1 MQTGLLK
8 QGEDCENIFLFWR
21 LHHSGGQR
29 YPCRR
34 LDRKIRRIGVPARRP
49 SPSTFYNLG
58 VRKHSSL
65 QIRERWAS
73 EYRSRVNDA
82 TVPYLIFCFGTVD
95 MAAPNG
101 NVAVPMQ
108 ESTQNAQAILSEA
121 QMEAPVLMMGPP
133 PVKNPDHLER
143 LNKLNETYAG
153 LCLDL
158 GVAYLDLLKGL
169 PAVYVA
175 DLDDGLHPGKT
186 GNMLIAEQL
195 LNAPIVQGWIRS

>member
-1 MQTGLLK
+1 MKTFFFFGDSITLGVNDTLAGGWIGRFAGLA
-8 QGEDCENIFLFWR
+8 
-21 LHHSGGQR
+21 SQR
-29 YPCRR
+29 AGLP
-34 LDRKIRRIGVPARRP
+34 VP
-49 SPSTFYNLG
+49 PSTFYNLG
-58 VRKHSSL
+58 VLKHSSL

-121 QMEAPVLMMGPP
+121 QMKAPGLMMGPP

>member
-1 MQTGLLK
+1 MKTFFFFGDSITLGVNDTLAGGWIGRFAGLA
-8 QGEDCENIFLFWR
+8 
-21 LHHSGGQR
+21 SQR
-29 YPCRR
+29 AGRP
-34 LDRKIRRIGVPARRP
+34 VP
-49 SPSTFYNLG
+49 PSTFDNLG

-195 LNAPIVQGWIRS
+195 LTAPIVQGWIRS

>member
-49 SPSTFYNLG
+49 SRP
-58 VRKHSSL
+58 
-65 QIRERWAS
+65 
-73 EYRSRVNDA
+73 A
-82 TVPYLIFCFGTVD
+82 TVPYLVFCFGTVD

-101 NVAVPMQ
+101 NVVVPMQ
-108 ESTQNAQAILSEA
+108 ESIQNAQAILSEA

>member
-1 MQTGLLK
+1 MKTFFFFGDSITLGVNDTLAGGWIGRFAGLA
-8 QGEDCENIFLFWR
+8 
-21 LHHSGGQR
+21 SQR
-29 YPCRR
+29 AGLP
-34 LDRKIRRIGVPARRP
+34 VP
-49 SPSTFYNLG
+49 PSTFDKLG

-82 TVPYLIFCFGTVD
+82 TVPYLVFCFGTVD

-101 NVAVPMQ
+101 NVVVPMQ
-108 ESTQNAQAILSEA
+108 ESIQNAQAILSEA

>member
-1 MQTGLLK
+1 MKTFFFFGDSITLGVNDTL
-8 QGEDCENIFLFWR
+8 G
-21 LHHSGGQR
+21 
-29 YPCRR
+29 RR
-34 LDRKIRRIGVPARRP
+34 LDRKILPDWRP
-49 SPSTFYNLG
+49 SAPAFPSLPSTFYNLG

>member
-1 MQTGLLK
+1 MGSTYLA
-8 QGEDCENIFLFWR
+8 EA
-21 LHHSGGQR
+21 
-29 YPCRR
+29 
-34 LDRKIRRIGVPARRP
+34 DRKIRRIGVPARRP
-49 SPSTFYNLG
+49 SRPPSTFYLG

>member
-1 MQTGLLK
+1 M
-8 QGEDCENIFLFWR
+8 
-21 LHHSGGQR
+21 
-29 YPCRR
+29 
-34 LDRKIRRIGVPARRP
+34 
-49 SPSTFYNLG
+49 
-58 VRKHSSL
+58 
-65 QIRERWAS
+65 
-73 EYRSRVNDA
+73 
-82 TVPYLIFCFGTVD
+82 PYLIFCFGTVD

>member
-1 MQTGLLK
+1 MPEAGS
-8 QGEDCENIFLFWR
+8 EDSPDW
-21 LHHSGGQR
+21 
-29 YPCRR
+29 
-34 LDRKIRRIGVPARRP
+34 RP
-49 SPSTFYNLG
+49 SAPAFPSSTFYNLG

-65 QIRERWAS
+65 QIRERWVS

-82 TVPYLIFCFGTVD
+82 TVPYLVFCFGTVD

>member
-1 MQTGLLK
+1 MKTFFFFGDSITLGVNDTLAGGWIGRFAGLA
-8 QGEDCENIFLFWR
+8 
-21 LHHSGGQR
+21 SQR
-29 YPCRR
+29 AGLP
-34 LDRKIRRIGVPARRP
+34 VP
-49 SPSTFYNLG
+49 PSTFYNLG

-95 MAAPNG
+95 MAAPHG